1 MVASVPVISTNPIRC
16 RGDSKLK
23 TLWEDWPFSNCAIAD
38 TWVGTS
44 TVNSSP
50 AFGPEPMTRISL
62 DLEPTAATLRME
74 PKVCTRA
81 VR

>member
-1 MVASVPVISTNPIRC
+1 MVASVPVISTKPIRS

-23 TLWEDWPFSNCAIAD
+23 TLWEDAPLSNWAMAE

-50 AFGPEPMTRISL
+50 AFGPEPITRTSL
-62 DLEPTAATLRME
+62 ALDPRAATLRTD
-74 PKVCTRA
+74 PKV
-81 VR
+81 